1 MYKVYVNGELIFNDQ
16 LPDED
21 LVLVKPKLVLED
33 NQPGTFDFTLPFEHR
48 HINKTN
54 SFGRPFC
61 GSKTDTVT
69 IYKNG
74 QWLWEGRPVSETSN
88 FYNQRVIHCEGALS
102 YFSDSIQPLKVQIS
116 TSSLSTAVWSFLAQL
131 LDRHNEQLET
141 IGEKIGIDLSDRMIY
156 LEKGVSIVTVMPKN
170 VSSFTR
176 ITNYETTLESINKR
190 LINKL
195 EGHIRIRRV
204 TVDGVSKLVL
214 DYLEDYPDTSGQKIE
229 FGKNLLDYNKSIDM
243 TEIATVIIP
252 RGDTVEKNS
261 PFYRN
266 SAAFSDISQ
275 KAHLGWSHVLPNGEP
290 VGDQRIYA
298 SNAIIKEY
306 GYIEK
311 VVEFENI
318 EAKYASSANGY
329 SRSTGWSSIEAYRN
343 ATTVI
348 EETNSNYKTD
358 YLWALKILSED
369 YLANI
374 QFEKLELELSVFDLS
389 YLGVQNTQDFKLLD
403 NVICSS
409 KSHGMIDKSF
419 PLQKMEIMLDDPED
433 TKITLGESKKKS
445 ISTTSGV
452 LASNVED
459 DPGDY
464 SEYYKNLLMKA
475 KYQADALIE
484 GAASGLSNGYMT
496 IIQKTANDESR
507 YSDGI
512 IISNERILPS
522 EMTGDSGYLT
532 ALRNTHPT
540 MKLWVWNSGGLGYY
554 DFSQGVNKLVSAI
567 TSDGKIVA
575 DAITTGTLTSISI
588 SGCNLTLGTV
598 NSKNAKLTVNT
609 SSGTFTVDKD
619 GLICKDSDNYYLK
632 IVDGSL
638 YGGKGNDQYCYIN
651 ATASVVDLGVS
662 SHPTYHGLV
671 LNGNVIAI
679 DTSHVVVK
687 NPHQS
692 SSSSTGNQYYTNAA
706 TVKLKNVEF
715 SINGGDSYKY
725 GDLIFVEGLLVGYPS
740 GVAESV

>member
-1 MYKVYVNGELIFNDQ
+1 MYKVYVNGDLVFNDQ

-33 NQPGTFDFTLPFEHR
+33 NQPGTFEFTLPFNHR
-48 HINKTN
+48 CVNKTN
-54 SFGRPFC
+54 ALGRPFC

-74 QWLWEGRPVSETSN
+74 QWLWEGRPVSETSD

-102 YFSDSIQPLKVQIS
+102 YFSDSIQPLKVQVS
-116 TSSLSTAVWSFLAQL
+116 TSSLSTAVWSFLERL
-131 LDRHNEQLET
+131 LERHNEQLEA
-141 IGEKIGIDLSDRMIY
+141 IGERINMDMSDRMIH
-156 LEKGVSIVTVMPKN
+156 LESGVSIVTVTPKD

-204 TVDGVSKLVL
+204 TVNGNSKLVL
-214 DYLEDYPDTSGQKIE
+214 DYLKDYPDTSSQKIE

-243 TEIATVIIP
+243 SEIATVIIP
-252 RGDTVEKNS
+252 RGDTVDENS
-261 PFYRN
+261 PFYRDA
-266 SAAFSDISQ
+266 AAFSDISQ
-275 KAHLGWSHVLPNGEP
+275 RAHLGWFNVLSNGEP
-290 VGDQRIYA
+290 VGDQRVYA
-298 SNAIIKEY
+298 SNDVIKEY

-318 EAKYASSANGY
+318 EAKYASSANEY

-343 ATTVI
+343 ASTVI
-348 EETNSNYKTD
+348 SETSSYYKTD
-358 YLWALKILSED
+358 YLWALKVLAED
-369 YLANI
+369 YLTNI

-409 KSHGMIDKSF
+409 KPHGMINKSF
-419 PLQKMEIMLDDPED
+419 PLQKMEIMLDDPDD

-452 LASNVED
+452 SASILEE

-512 IISNERILPS
+512 IISNQRILPS

-532 ALRNTHPT
+532 ALRAAHPT
-540 MKLWVWNSGGLGYY
+540 MKLWVWNAGGLGYY
-554 DFSQGVNKLVSAI
+554 DFSQGIDKLVTAI
-567 TSDGKIVA
+567 TADGKIVA
-575 DAITTGTLTSISI
+575 NAITTGTLTAINISACTMT
-588 SGCNLTLGTV
+588 GCTF
-598 NSKNAKLTVNT
+598 KCENT
-609 SSGTFTVDKD
+609 SGGYYVKMANGEITGGYGSSKYGTFD
-619 GLICKDSDNYYLK
+619 
-632 IVDGSL
+632 
-638 YGGKGNDQYCYIN
+638 
-651 ATASVVDLGVS
+651 ATASVTDKAVS
-662 SHPTYHGLV
+662 P
-671 LNGNVIAI
+671 NVVRKGFKFTADAI
-679 DTSHVVVK
+679 MFDMKRMYVEWPSWITKDDSSISYIQAFTGIVK
-687 NPHQS
+687 NVMS
-692 SSSSTGNQYYTNAA
+692 DTGNGSWSYGH
-706 TVKLKNVEF
+706 LK
-715 SINGGDSYKY
+715 
-725 GDLIFVEGLLVGYPS
+725 FVNGLLVSAPTVGDYAF
-740 GVAESV
+740 AEDKTP